1 MLYFVIFAYISTFLV
16 LDLTKF
22 SHFNKT
28 ALVVLYLFLIL
39 FIGARYE
46 VGGDWNYYLYEIFYK
61 DARTDLGYEILSL
74 IGKNISAQHGIIF
87 VNLCC
92 AFLFLSCLF
101 FLVTR
106 FRYPFAGLLVAFP
119 YGITAVAMEYTRQSV
134 AIGFGFVAMY
144 FMARNHNFKPMIFIL
159 IGSLFHKSIVILLIF
174 LPLLYLRQVDIKKVC
189 MGIVFFL
196 VLTLICFKF
205 DIFAGYIS
213 KIKFLYLSDM
223 HYSKGGFIRIAI
235 HIIPLILYIFMRKDI
250 KNSKNINYILFD
262 ELSILIVV
270 AMFLSIFLSTL
281 VDRLGLYFIFF
292 DIVIFSIF
300 LERLEVKLKFTL
312 AFLIIIEN
320 FLIFYIWYN
329 YSFYAIHYWQ
339 PYKNFFLEML

>member
-1 MLYFVIFAYISTFLV
+1 V

-46 VGGDWNYYLYEIFYK
+46 VGGDWNYYLYEMFYK

-74 IGKNISAQHGIIF
+74 VGKNISTQHGIIF

-119 YGITAVAMEYTRQSV
+119 YSITVMAMGYTRQSV
-134 AIGFGFVAMY
+134 AIGFSFVAMY
-144 FMARNHNFKPMIFIL
+144 FMTRNDNFKSIIFIL
-159 IGSLFHKSIVILLIF
+159 IGGLFHKSIAILLIF

-196 VLTLICFKF
+196 VLALICFKF

-213 KIKFLYLSDM
+213 KIKFLYLSDI

-235 HIIPLILYIFMRKDI
+235 HIIPLVLYIFMR
-250 KNSKNINYILFD
+250 N
-262 ELSILIVV
+262 
-270 AMFLSIFLSTL
+270 TL
-281 VDRLGLYFIFF
+281 ADRLGLYFIFF

-320 FLIFYIWYN
+320 FLIFYVWYN
-329 YSFYAIHYWQ
+329 YSFYSIHYWQ

>member
-22 SHFNKT
+22 LRFNKI

-46 VGGDWNYYLYEIFYK
+46 IGGDWNYYLYEMFYK
-61 DARTDLGYEILSL
+61 DARADLGYEILSL
-74 IGKNISAQHGIIF
+74 IGKNISAQYGIIF

-92 AFLFLSCLF
+92 AFLFLSCF
-101 FLVTR
+101 FFIVTR

-119 YGITAVAMEYTRQSV
+119 YSITIVAMGYTRQSV
-134 AIGFGFVAMY
+134 AIGFGLVAMY
-144 FMARNHNFKPMIFIL
+144 FMARNHNFKSMIFIL
-159 IGSLFHKSIVILLIF
+159 IGGLFHKSIAILLIF
-174 LPLLYLRQVDIKKVC
+174 LPLLYLRQVDIKKVY
-189 MGIVFFL
+189 MGIVFFIVL
-196 VLTLICFKF
+196 VLICFKF

-213 KIKFLYLSDM
+213 KIKFLYLSDI

-250 KNSKNINYILFD
+250 KNRNNINYILFD

-300 LERLEVKLKFTL
+300 LERLEIKLKFTL
-312 AFLIIIEN
+312 VFLIIIEN
-320 FLIFYIWYN
+320 FLIFYVWYN

-339 PYKNFFLEML
+339 PYKNFFLEVL